1 MSELLA
7 EKNSKKKSDLPLRKL
22 VKESIEQYF
31 NRLDGEQP
39 SGLYNFVLEET
50 EAPLLEVVLE
60 HTEGNL
66 SKAAILL
73 GISRNTLRKKLQQY
87 NIGDS

>member
-7 EKNSKKKSDLPLRKL
+7 ETQSEKKAELPLRSL
-22 VKESIEQYF
+22 VRKSIEQYF

-50 EAPLLEVVLE
+50 EAPLLEAVLNY
-60 HTEGNL
+60 TEGNL
-66 SKAAILL
+66 SKSAEVL

-87 NIGDS
+87 NIGN

>member
-1 MSELLA
+1 MSEILA
-7 EKNSKKKSDLPLRKL
+7 EETETKQNDELPLRAL

-50 EAPLLEVVLE
+50 EAPLLEAVLNY
-60 HTEGNL
+60 TEGNL
-66 SKAAILL
+66 SKSAAFL

-87 NIGDS
+87 NIGN